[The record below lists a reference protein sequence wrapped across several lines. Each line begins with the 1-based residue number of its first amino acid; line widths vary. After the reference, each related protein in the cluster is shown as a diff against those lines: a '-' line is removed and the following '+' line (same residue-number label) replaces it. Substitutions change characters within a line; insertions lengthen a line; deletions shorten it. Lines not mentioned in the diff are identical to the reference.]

1 MIASQRSM
9 YIMEQ
14 LAQKS
19 VIDLKE
25 IAKALN
31 ASESTIR
38 RDIERLERQGKL
50 KRVLGGAELTDTQ
63 DTSIAEWTMR
73 QKHNL
78 NAEAKRLVAA
88 RAAEFVKDGE
98 CVFIDGGTSLAPLI
112 RLLSKRQVRIVTNN
126 HLILREIIN
135 PEATII
141 TIGGIYLPHFHMTV
155 GALAEGMLSNF
166 HFDHAFIGCSGV
178 DIEKGM
184 SYTSEI
190 DTINIKRIAAEYAER
205 KYLLIDASKLHFKA
219 FCKCIPLDEFD
230 LVLCNAIDEKVR
242 LPENFLIVN
251 ENI

>member
-73 QKHNL
+73 QKQTPRPSALWLRARRNL
-78 NAEAKRLVAA
+78 
-88 RAAEFVKDGE
+88 
-98 CVFIDGGTSLAPLI
+98 
-112 RLLSKRQVRIVTNN
+112 
-126 HLILREIIN
+126 
-135 PEATII
+135 
-141 TIGGIYLPHFHMTV
+141 
-155 GALAEGMLSNF
+155 
-166 HFDHAFIGCSGV
+166 
-178 DIEKGM
+178 
-184 SYTSEI
+184 
-190 DTINIKRIAAEYAER
+190 
-205 KYLLIDASKLHFKA
+205 
-219 FCKCIPLDEFD
+219 
-230 LVLCNAIDEKVR
+230 
-242 LPENFLIVN
+242 
-251 ENI
+251 

>member
-166 HFDHAFIGCSGV
+166 HFDHVFIGCSGV

>member
-1 MIASQRSM
+1 
-9 YIMEQ
+9 MEQ

-166 HFDHAFIGCSGV
+166 HFDHVFIGCSGV

>member
-88 RAAEFVKDGE
+88 RAASAFLS
-98 CVFIDGGTSLAPLI
+98 TAAPVS
-112 RLLSKRQVRIVTNN
+112 RR
-126 HLILREIIN
+126 
-135 PEATII
+135 
-141 TIGGIYLPHFHMTV
+141 
-155 GALAEGMLSNF
+155 
-166 HFDHAFIGCSGV
+166 
-178 DIEKGM
+178 
-184 SYTSEI
+184 
-190 DTINIKRIAAEYAER
+190 
-205 KYLLIDASKLHFKA
+205 
-219 FCKCIPLDEFD
+219 
-230 LVLCNAIDEKVR
+230 
-242 LPENFLIVN
+242 
-251 ENI
+251 

>member
-63 DTSIAEWTMR
+63 DTSIVEWTMR

-166 HFDHAFIGCSGV
+166 HFDHVFIGCSGV